1 MPPCEEIDG
10 EEDNVV
16 MSVLEALEDMLYE
29 SVTLGTEDG
38 DDDNWNSC
46 ESKHGANLREEIED
60 FEARAIDEIASHGD
74 GWEADEYPLELTSLH
89 ERFAALVEGHVEA
102 VLKRQDHT
110 VASFVKRLEDIETR
124 EGWTWARDGAKEV
137 ISLLTEVDNF
147 RVWASNIKRKA
158 AKRRHK

>member
-1 MPPCEEIDG
+1 M
-10 EEDNVV
+10 
-16 MSVLEALEDMLYE
+16 
-29 SVTLGTEDG
+29 
-38 DDDNWNSC
+38 
-46 ESKHGANLREEIED
+46 
-60 FEARAIDEIASHGD
+60 
-74 GWEADEYPLELTSLH
+74 TSLH
-89 ERFAALVEGHVEA
+89 ERFAALVEGHVEV

-124 EGWTWARDGAKEV
+124 QGWTWARDGAKEV